1 MWNCESSTVSACRLW
16 VFDWWIC
23 KALFL
28 IIEVVS
34 MVCRVSTVCIL
45 FMNRSSTG
53 NFVHAGEWAVDWE
66 VDQGNTR
73 SRAKYQEVPR
83 KWDFNGFHVVEILL
97 CKETINHPRHAE
109 VPYGVNINE
118 RSFNLGKRLCR
129 CRMHEEVEP
138 RASTSCER
146 VAEAIGPMLFLGG
159 TDGSGHKWM
168 NERVIQRL
176 SISISFKN
184 LWYSR
189 LVCRIWCRMVIE
201 LNDAVVVPWGPA
213 GMV

>member
-1 MWNCESSTVSACRLW
+1 MNHPLFQHVDFEFLIDEFA
-16 VFDWWIC
+16 

-28 IIEVVS
+28 IIEVAS

-53 NFVHAGEWAVDWE
+53 KFVHAGEWAADWE

-83 KWDFNGFHVVEILL
+83 KWDFNGFDVVEILL
-97 CKETINHPRHAE
+97 RKDYRNHPRHAE
-109 VPYGVNINE
+109 VPNGGVNINE
-118 RSFNLGKRLCR
+118 PSTWATLMQMPGCMKRWN
-129 CRMHEEVEP
+129 HEHPHHVNVWQ
-138 RASTSCER
+138 RR
-146 VAEAIGPMLFLGG
+146 FFPMLFWGE

-168 NERVIQRL
+168 NERVIHRL

-201 LNDAVVVPWGPA
+201 LNDAVVVPWGPV